1 MKTKTLLLL
10 FSGGNKMIGL
20 DSSRNIIRDM
30 KYIEKDLSKKEFLVI
45 DNYDPF
51 EYHFE
56 PYQSDNLIYLAEKDL
71 TYSIK
76 DLEKGLIV
84 RAPYR
89 MGKDHIQ
96 SVIDPCIELE
106 IHQLKKILK
115 NKGITK
121 TNASEKIKERDDYC
135 CQLCGETDFRT
146 LNVHHIVPRK
156 SPFIP
161 KSFIHSPLNQ
171 ITLCANCHSIE
182 HHVLRYGNDTER
194 KEHIKRMLCIN
205 GFNWKDNLDD
215 SYYVPINDIARE
227 NKIEYL

>member
-1 MKTKTLLLL
+1 
-10 FSGGNKMIGL
+10 MIGL

-45 DNYDPF
+45 DNYNPY

-76 DLEKGLIV
+76 DLKNGLIV

-89 MGKDHIQ
+89 VGKDYIQ
-96 SVIDPCIELE
+96 SVIDPCIELK
-106 IHQLKKILK
+106 IPQLTKILK
-115 NKGITK
+115 NRGITK
-121 TNASEKIKERDDYC
+121 TNASEKIKERDDCC

-161 KSFIHSPLNQ
+161 ESFIHSPMNQ

-182 HHVLRYGNDTER
+182 HYVLRNEDATER

-215 SYYVPINDIARE
+215 SYYAPIKDITRE